1 MEVLLPWGKSFL
13 APRWSVLVSTTAAA
27 SFSAEKKTPFR
38 GLFLRGQFVP
48 VGVSPVG
55 WCVRLVLS
63 SFSGGSLTGS
73 L

>member
-1 MEVLLPWGKSFL
+1 M
-13 APRWSVLVSTTAAA
+13 LVSTTAAA
-27 SFSAEKKTPFR
+27 SFSAEKTPFR

>member
-1 MEVLLPWGKSFL
+1 M
-13 APRWSVLVSTTAAA
+13 LVSTTAAA